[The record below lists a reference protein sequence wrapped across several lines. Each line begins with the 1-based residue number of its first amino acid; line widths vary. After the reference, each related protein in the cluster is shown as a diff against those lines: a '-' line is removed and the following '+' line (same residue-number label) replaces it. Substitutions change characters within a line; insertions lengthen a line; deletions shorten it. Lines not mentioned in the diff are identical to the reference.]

1 MDKNQEYYRNKNNYG
16 DVCVPRRE
24 GILNYLI
31 KENFLS
37 EFSTEEEKL
46 QVLDN
51 LGILQKLDLLQQ
63 LVNNKIDLTTL
74 SRYVTETELL
84 RRLDDI
90 KPKNEKSKG
99 YYSSYEEL
107 ISNNPVNSIGDW
119 AIVNV
124 EGDWFVFKYGE
135 NGWEQSGTYD
145 NSIDLS
151 EYAKLSDLELFQE
164 LLISGTNIKTINGQ
178 SILGEGNLEIQGGGG
193 NIDIDLDNYVTKEE
207 LYNMQNP
214 LKVSISASPSLSEYT
229 GNNIQISINIT
240 AKKGNTTITPDSIQ
254 LSYKGTTIDVSN
266 LPYIVTLQD
275 KGTTSFNATCTKG
288 QEEASSSTSVSIV
301 LPIYI
306 GFSLSENE
314 QNIDLSKFLKRVKSN
329 IQMTE
334 SIQNTIAGSYLW
346 IISPF
351 TVNQVATDPGFT
363 YKVKMNAVQNIN
375 GLYYYRSNSA
385 VDISYLTYYIK

>member
-1 MDKNQEYYRNKNNYG
+1 MDKNQEYYKNKNNYG

-37 EFSTEEEKL
+37 EFSTEEEKR

-63 LVNNKIDLTTL
+63 LINDRTDLSALL
-74 SRYVTETELL
+74 SGYVTETELI
-84 RRLDDI
+84 RRLQEI
-90 KPKNEKSKG
+90 KPKDEKSKG

-107 ISNNPVNSIGDW
+107 IANNPVNSIGDW

-124 EGDWFVFKYGE
+124 DGSWYVFKFTE
-135 NGWEQSGTYD
+135 NGWQQSDSYSTD
-145 NSIDLS
+145 IDLS
-151 EYAKLSDLELFQE
+151 EYAKLSDLELLQRI
-164 LLISGTNIKTINGQ
+164 LVSGVNIKTINGQ
-178 SILGEGNLEIQGGGG
+178 SILGEGDLEIQCGGG
-193 NIDIDLDNYVTKEE
+193 NVDLDNYVTKEE

-254 LSYKGTTIDVSN
+254 LSYKGTTIDILS
-266 LPYIVTLQD
+266 LPYTVMLQD
-275 KGTTSFNATCTKG
+275 KGTTSFTATCTKG
-288 QEEASSSTSVSIV
+288 TEQASGSTSVSIV

-306 GFSLSENE
+306 GFSLSENG
-314 QNIDLSKFLKRVKSN
+314 QNIDLSKFLKRVRSN
-329 IQMTE
+329 VQMTE

-351 TVNQVATDPGFT
+351 AVSNVATDPGFT
-363 YKVKMNAVQNIN
+363 YKVKMNAVQNVD

-385 VDISYLTYYIK
+385 VDISHLTYYIK